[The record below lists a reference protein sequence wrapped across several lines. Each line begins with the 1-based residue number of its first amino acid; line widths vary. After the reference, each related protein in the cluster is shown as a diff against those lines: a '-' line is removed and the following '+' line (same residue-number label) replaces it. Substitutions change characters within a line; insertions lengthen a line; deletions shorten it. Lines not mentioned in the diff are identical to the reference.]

1 MLKRLKGLGASESE
15 ILDVYMKQV
24 RSACDNKTRNK
35 TNRTSTKMALYI
47 ILGENYSNYEDAM
60 DLMECES
67 LNERID
73 SLCKK
78 SARHPK
84 FKKVPTNISTRG
96 SEHRT
101 WTKFK
106 TRTNYCELL

>member
-1 MLKRLKGLGASESE
+1 MLKRLKGLVASESE

-24 RSACDNKTRNK
+24 RSVLELIVPVWQPAI
-35 TNRTSTKMALYI
+35 TKQEIKQIGRVQRCALYI

-73 SLCKK
+73 SLCNK
-78 SARHPK
+78 SARHPSYFFLNMCK
-84 FKKVPTNISTRG
+84 YRSPLKYLNKG
-96 SEHRT
+96 
-101 WTKFK
+101 K
-106 TRTNYCELL
+106 